1 MALAL
6 LVVGLSLALVGHL
19 RMTVETSAPMTHHA
33 ADPSATHL
41 ITATPGHEAADVR
54 ENGGYAGGD
63 ERAHSMLALCLGVLA
78 ATMWVL
84 RRPARVAPIGSAR
97 DHARSVSCIR
107 RRRPAPI
114 LPSRV
119 DVGLV
124 LLV

>member
-6 LVVGLSLALVGHL
+6 LVAGLSLALVGHL
-19 RMTVETSAPMTHHA
+19 RMTVDISAPMIHPDA
-33 ADPSATHL
+33 ALSATQL
-41 ITATPGHEAADVR
+41 VTATPGHEAAGVR
-54 ENGGYAGGD
+54 EPAGHAGGD
-63 ERAHSMLALCLGVLA
+63 EQAHSMLALCLGVLA

-84 RRPARVAPIGSAR
+84 RRPARVASLGSAR
-97 DHARSVSCIR
+97 DHARSMSCIR